1 MRLDVHAVFFEG
13 TIMGDFMYIGD
24 EELVGVEI
32 VVDGDLL
39 YLPVPSVPKIP
50 QLAATSSRDGE
61 MKRVFLP
68 QVPTVL

>member
-1 MRLDVHAVFFEG
+1 
-13 TIMGDFMYIGD
+13 MYIGD